1 MVRWNPGD
9 PLTDADI
16 ELLQPL
22 IDKAQEIGMTPT
34 TREIPTS
41 AKIKSRFRLWKYA
54 VMAAGLPSL
63 NSTEQI
69 QIRQARAESLKST
82 QPDEV
87 CYEQV

>member
-9 PLTDADI
+9 PLTDADR

-22 IDKAQEIGMTPT
+22 IDKAKEIGMTPT
-34 TREIPTS
+34 TREVSSS
-41 AKIKSRFRLWKYA
+41 AKIKSRFRIWKHA

-69 QIRQARAESLKST
+69 QIRQARAELLRNAET
-82 QPDEV
+82 DEV